1 MTGPNAAALQLGKR
15 LDQLHQVIEQLRA
28 AEAAA
33 IAARQTA
40 DVEESKEYL
49 KAQGSIEA
57 RKHEA
62 RVACER
68 LEFAALTAEAHV
80 RHLVRLMKE
89 AQLRVEAGRTYSADL
104 RAELQTLGRDG
115 NP

>member
-1 MTGPNAAALQLGKR
+1 MTGPNAAALRLGQR
-15 LDQLHQVIEQLRA
+15 LDELHQIIEQLHT
-28 AEAAA
+28 AETAA
-33 IAARQTA
+33 IDKRQTA

-68 LEFAALTAEAHV
+68 LEFDALTAEAMV

-89 AQLRVEAGRTYSADL
+89 AQLRVDAGRTYSADL
-104 RAELQTLGRDG
+104 RAELQTIGRDG
-115 NP
+115 TP

>member
-1 MTGPNAAALQLGKR
+1 VTGSNAAALRLGQR
-15 LDQLHQVIEQLRA
+15 LDELHAIIERLRD
-28 AEAAA
+28 AEHDA
-33 IAARQTA
+33 IQARQDA

-89 AQLRVEAGRTYSADL
+89 AQLRVDAGRTYSADL

-115 NP
+115 AA

>member
-1 MTGPNAAALQLGKR
+1 VTGPNAAALQLGKR
-15 LDQLHQVIEQLRA
+15 LDQLHQIIEQLRE
-28 AEAAA
+28 AEAES
-33 IAARQTA
+33 IAKRLLA

-68 LEFAALTAEAHV
+68 LEFAALTAEAQV
-80 RHLVRLMKE
+80 RHLMRLMKE
-89 AQLRVEAGRTYSADL
+89 AQLRVDAGRTYSADL
-104 RAELQTLGRDG
+104 RAELAVLGRDG
-115 NP
+115 AT